1 MKSCGLQPST
11 LYSCNAAG
19 VNLVCGASLH
29 KKCKAVDNA
38 IYSCSGYGTYPK
50 LFAKCR
56 PGSQCRVGPHGVVCG
71 FYNCN
76 CTGTEQVCSGLFPDR
91 TTTVLLET
99 SASFKIPTTF
109 VAMRSQRAAD
119 WIPKPCTAALVVM
132 RTPRRY
138 KIALTETAQSRGD
151 GADPIPGSKCDKGCI
166 ISPDGDDKCNYNP
179 CECAKVGDTCSQAY
193 PASCGYVA
201 NTLYKCEAKGKLP
214 VKGDACASDQACK
227 VVPGGADICGPA
239 ILCECKGAGKI
250 CSDQYQP
257 ACKFLKDTVITC
269 PGLTQTP
276 CPIGCVNGECKTDCK
291 CTETGLKCGS
301 SFAAQCNLIPNSLYK

>member
-1 MKSCGLQPST
+1 MTRFHVDCKFD
-11 LYSCNAAG
+11 ADI
-19 VNLVCGASLH
+19 LH
-29 KKCKAVDNA
+29 TC
-38 IYSCSGYGTYPK
+38 
-50 LFAKCR
+50 
-56 PGSQCRVGPHGVVCG
+56 
-71 FYNCN
+71 
-76 CTGTEQVCSGLFPDR
+76 
-91 TTTVLLET
+91 
-99 SASFKIPTTF
+99 
-109 VAMRSQRAAD
+109 
-119 WIPKPCTAALVVM
+119 
-132 RTPRRY
+132 
-138 KIALTETAQSRGD
+138 RGD

-193 PASCGYVA
+193 PASCGYVT

-214 VKGDACASDQACK
+214 VKADACASDQACK